1 MVAIRGL
8 MSWLLHASLM
18 QIRNPMTAQ
27 KDAPARTPDSTIAS
41 IRFLMLG
48 GFLGAGKTTTIAR
61 LARHY
66 QSCGKRVGIVTNDQ
80 ATDLVDTNSL
90 RAQGFDVGEV
100 PGACFCCNFNK
111 LTETVAQLE
120 RSARPEI
127 VLAEPVGSCT
137 DLVAT
142 VIRPLQ
148 QLFSTTF
155 DVAPYAVLLKPSHGL
170 RILRGEARG
179 GFSPQA
185 AYIFKKQL
193 EEADLVVI
201 NRIDELT
208 ADEAAELT
216 RLIESH
222 CVGTPVLRMSAKTG
236 QGFDALVEFVAQ
248 RGRFGQR
255 LMDVDYDTYASGEAE
270 LGWLNS
276 SLAVH
281 ATQAFDLD
289 ELLLDI
295 LSRLQTSLA
304 EIDAETAHLK
314 AIGMAEGM
322 YGVANLISSFSSPEL
337 SLPSRGLVKEAQ
349 LVINARVAT
358 APETLTERVEA
369 AVRGAGAARGALA
382 QFHQTQSFR
391 PGRPV
396 PTHRILEPT
405 A

>member
-1 MVAIRGL
+1 
-8 MSWLLHASLM
+8 MS
-18 QIRNPMTAQ
+18 
-27 KDAPARTPDSTIAS
+27 S
-41 IRFLMLG
+41 IRFIMLG

-66 QSCGKRVGIVTNDQ
+66 QEQGLKVGIVTNDQ

-111 LTETVAQLE
+111 LTETVGDIQA
-120 RSARPEI
+120 SARPDI

-142 VIRPLQ
+142 VVRPLQ
-148 QLFSTTF
+148 QLFSATF
-155 DVAPYAVLLKPSHGL
+155 GVAPYAVLLKPSHGG
-170 RILRGEARG
+170 RILRGEAKG

-201 NRIDELT
+201 NRVDELSAT
-208 ADEAAELT
+208 EAGELSD
-216 RLIESH
+216 LLGKNYP
-222 CVGTPVLRMSAKTG
+222 GTPVLRMSARTG
-236 QGFDALVEFVAQ
+236 AGFDALVEMLEQ

-255 LMDVDYDTYASGEAE
+255 LMDVDYDTYAIGEAD
-270 LGWLNS
+270 LGWLNM
-276 SLAVH
+276 SLDVA
-281 ATQAFDLD
+281 APKAFALD

-295 LSRLQTSLA
+295 IARLRDSLA
-304 EIDAETAHLK
+304 KIDAETAHLK
-314 AIGMAEGM
+314 AIGMADGA
-322 YGVANLISSFSSPEL
+322 YGVANLVSSFSPSEL
-337 SLPSRGLVKEAQ
+337 SLPSRAHVKQAQ
-349 LVINARVAT
+349 LVVNARVAT
-358 APETLTERVEA
+358 APETLTEHVEQAVQA
-369 AVRGAGAARGALA
+369 ACAARGATPT
-382 QFHQTQSFR
+382 FHQTQSFR

-396 PTHRILEPT
+396 PTHRILEPV